1 MLIASLPGYSS
12 LGWHLCS
19 LRVCK
24 TFEQILLAFIDSVET
39 SGVILKGLLLYVT
52 WSCSLAAFDI
62 LSLFYAFSVLIIM
75 WWEYFLFW
83 SHLFIFLQI
92 SCTCMAFSFFRF
104 GKFSSMILLKIFSGP
119 LSWESLFSSILI
131 TLRFGIFIM
140 SWISWMLGLRVL
152 LGFKFS

>member
-1 MLIASLPGYSS
+1 
-12 LGWHLCS
+12 
-19 LRVCK
+19 
-24 TFEQILLAFIDSVET
+24 
-39 SGVILKGLLLYVT
+39 
-52 WSCSLAAFDI
+52 
-62 LSLFYAFSVLIIM
+62 
-75 WWEYFLFW
+75 
-83 SHLFIFLQI
+83 
-92 SCTCMAFSFFRF
+92 MAFSFFRF